1 MEQWIEKMGEAQP
14 SSAAFLIEVRHCV
27 DVLDF
32 AGINALALSSQGT
45 DDVS

>member
-1 MEQWIEKMGEAQP
+1 MEQWIEKMGEAHP